1 MKLNIAVVFGG
12 KSTEHEVS
20 VISALQAIENID
32 KDKYNVIAIYM
43 DKKGDFYFSKD
54 NLLIESK
61 NYKNINSL
69 LSKCNNVYFVKE
81 KNHTYLREVN
91 TGLFGSKLNQIID
104 VAFPIVH
111 GTNVEDGNLQG
122 YFHTLNLPLVGPDTL
137 SSAVS
142 MDKYVMKEY
151 CKAIGI
157 PVIDALRFDKNDF
170 KEIDKL
176 IKQVKDEIGFP
187 VIVKPVNLGSS
198 IGIKKATDESGLRD
212 ALELAFSFADII
224 LIEKAITN
232 LREINCAVLGD
243 KFDAECSAL
252 EEPFGHDEILSFADK
267 YMGGSG
273 SKGSKVGVKSNGAGV
288 KAHDVGDDIL
298 SSRVGASTASP
309 NKLGSKSGMASL
321 SRKVPADL
329 DETTSNE
336 IKTYAKKI
344 FKYIGCSGVARIDFI
359 IDKDTKK
366 VYANEINSIPGSLS
380 FYLFKPLGMEY
391 RELLDKLISIAI
403 ENYKDQERL
412 NFSFE
417 NNLLA

>member
-32 KDKYNVIAIYM
+32 KEKYNVIAIYM

-54 NLLIESK
+54 NLLINSN
-61 NYKNINSL
+61 NYKNLNSL
-69 LSKCNNVYFVKE
+69 LAKCTNVYFVKD
-81 KNHTYLREVN
+81 KNHTYVREVN
-91 TGLFGSKLNQIID
+91 SGLFGSKLNQLVD
-104 VAFPIVH
+104 VVFPIVH

-122 YFHTLNLPLVGPDTL
+122 YFHTLNIPIVGPDTL

-151 CKAIGI
+151 CKAIGV
-157 PVIDALRFDKNDF
+157 PVIDALRFDKNDY
-170 KEIDKL
+170 KDVDKL
-176 IKQVKDEIGFP
+176 VNKVKEETGLP

-198 IGIKKATDESGLRD
+198 IGIKKASDETGLKD
-212 ALELAFSFADII
+212 ALELAFSFSDII

-252 EEPFGHDEILSFADK
+252 EEPFGNDEILSFADK
-267 YMGGSG
+267 YMSG
-273 SKGSKVGVKSNGAGV
+273 SKGTKGSKVGAKS
-288 KAHDVGDDIL
+288 VG
-298 SSRVGASTASP
+298 T
-309 NKLGSKSGMASL
+309 KSGMASL

-329 DETTSNE
+329 DDVTSNE

-359 IDKDTKK
+359 IDRDTNK

-380 FYLFKPLGMEY
+380 FYLFKPLGIEY
-391 RELLDKLISIAI
+391 RDLLDKLINIAI
-403 ENYKDQERL
+403 DNFKAKERL
-412 NFSFE
+412 NFSFDS
-417 NNLLA
+417 NLLA